1 MNYTTLKTRYSLL
14 KERCATLFEQ
24 YNFMI
29 TAEKVMLENAFM
41 CAIGQ
46 YEYEIFKLSLEVK
59 KWKRRFEL
67 RQASINQDKKPDLI
81 NIELQIENE
90 FKDYLEKLKREEQKI
105 ESSNAYYNRNVLSQK
120 ESTDMRVL
128 YLNAAK
134 KLHPDINPNQ
144 TANTKD
150 LWLRINEA
158 FKNNNWSELKFLTN
172 LVNHISSS
180 EQDFTND
187 ENGLTKLNAEC
198 LNLEKICITEQEKI
212 NDLKKNVPWSYK
224 ALLENTPEIN
234 RMQKDIME
242 NINAYEKQIKTY
254 EQEWEKELSK

>member
-1 MNYTTLKTRYSLL
+1 M
-14 KERCATLFEQ
+14 
-24 YNFMI
+24 
-29 TAEKVMLENAFM
+29 
-41 CAIGQ
+41 
-46 YEYEIFKLSLEVK
+46 
-59 KWKRRFEL
+59 
-67 RQASINQDKKPDLI
+67 
-81 NIELQIENE
+81 NIESLIENE
-90 FKDYLEKLKREEQKI
+90 FNDFLEKIKKEELRI
-105 ESSNAYYNRNVLSQK
+105 ESANAYYNHGVLTVK

-187 ENGLTKLNAEC
+187 ENGLKKLNAEC

-212 NDLKKNVPWSYK
+212 NNLKKNAPWSYK
-224 ALLENTPEIN
+224 ELLENTAEIN
-234 RMQKDIME
+234 KMQNDFME

>member
-1 MNYTTLKTRYSLL
+1 MKYASLMARYSFL
-14 KERCATLFEQ
+14 KEKCATLFEE

-29 TAEKVMLENAFM
+29 TSEKTMLENAFM

-46 YEYEIFKLSLEVK
+46 YEYKIFKLSIELK
-59 KWKRRFEL
+59 KWKKRFEL
-67 RQASINQDKKPDLI
+67 RQAAINQGKNPNYM
-81 NIELQIENE
+81 NIESLIENE
-90 FKDYLEKLKREEQKI
+90 FNDFLEKIKKEELRI
-105 ESSNAYYNRNVLSQK
+105 ESANAYYNHGVLTVK

-187 ENGLTKLNAEC
+187 ENGLKKLNAEC

-212 NDLKKNVPWSYK
+212 NNLKKNAPWSYK
-224 ALLENTPEIN
+224 ELLENTAEIN
-234 RMQKDIME
+234 KMQNDFME